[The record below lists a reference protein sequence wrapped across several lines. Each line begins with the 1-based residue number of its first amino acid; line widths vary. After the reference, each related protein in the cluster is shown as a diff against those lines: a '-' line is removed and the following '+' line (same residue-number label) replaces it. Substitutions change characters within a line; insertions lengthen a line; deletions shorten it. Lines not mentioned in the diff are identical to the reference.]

1 MMLTTIYCV
10 VRWWWSSWFIRI
22 RGEVKKRLGR
32 FILCAAILKVE
43 LGRKM
48 NGELED
54 KMNELPKGFFS
65 FSLLHVHAL
74 LSVPKLASPR
84 LNVACLVT

>member
-1 MMLTTIYCV
+1 
-10 VRWWWSSWFIRI
+10 
-22 RGEVKKRLGR
+22 
-32 FILCAAILKVE
+32 
-43 LGRKM
+43 M